1 MSGDGEAIRI
11 LGGGSAMTQR
21 MILTLGLAIVG
32 QILYQV
38 GQRAVPANASP
49 FAVLTVAYFA
59 AGILSV
65 LLAAVFGGLGS
76 GTDLRA
82 AVSWPTW
89 LIAAAIVA
97 IEVGYLVAYRSG
109 WTIGTAF
116 VTASTITVIV
126 LALIG
131 WVFLGNALSMR
142 QIAGIICA
150 CLAVWL
156 LSGGGIKVK

>member
-1 MSGDGEAIRI
+1 
-11 LGGGSAMTQR
+11 MTQR
-21 MILTLGLAIVG
+21 MLLTLGLAIVG

-49 FAVLTVAYFA
+49 FVVLTVAYFA

-65 LLAAVFGGLGS
+65 IFAALFGVSASTADLKAAV
-76 GTDLRA
+76 A
-82 AVSWPTW
+82 WPTW
-89 LIAAAIVA
+89 LIAVAIVA

-131 WVFLGNALSMR
+131 WTLLGNSISLR
-142 QIAGIICA
+142 QVAGIICA

-156 LSGGGIKVK
+156 LSGGGIKV